1 MKSLVFR
8 FAAVF
13 AIGFSNIAS
22 GETVVR
28 SQHSDASSFF
38 QFDSIPLP
46 ATDDAAATA
55 QWQVIRGRPDSNS
68 GPLAV
73 LSDGRIPRNEDSP
86 KENFFFAAG
95 TQGGCIAIDLGREI
109 TVSEVATYSWHAT
122 TRAPQVYTLYGADG
136 SDANFTWN
144 QISDGQRPE
153 TIGWQTIAKV
163 DSRSPQSMGGQHAVL
178 ISNPAGEIGAYR
190 YLLLEI
196 QPTETD
202 DPFGNTFF
210 SEMDVLD
217 RKRGEPNRIIA
228 PETQTL
234 KFADAN
240 SVYQFIIDTTAA
252 PELATWS
259 DEVLRPVIQKW
270 YPQIVEMLPSEGFVA
285 PRTVRFLYLPG
296 DQMEGVPAYAQRA
309 TVSLNANW
317 FIREKNREATG
328 AVVHEMVHVVQSYQ
342 SGRQRG
348 RDRDPVPGWI
358 TEGIPDYIRW
368 FLYEPQSKGAL
379 LDSKTLVKAR
389 HDASYRVSANFIDW
403 VIRNH
408 DPGGTLLKDLNAE
421 ARQGRYSNTTWKRL
435 TGKTESELAE
445 AWRNQ
450 LPSSMLPSDHI
461 DIQSSTKQSYP

>member
-1 MKSLVFR
+1 MKSLFFP
-8 FAAVF
+8 FATVC
-13 AIGFSNIAS
+13 AIALTNIAS
-22 GETVVR
+22 GEVVVR
-28 SQHSDASSFF
+28 SQHSADSSFF
-38 QFDSIPLP
+38 QVDSIPLP

-55 QWQVIRGRPDSNS
+55 KWQVIRGRPDNNS
-68 GPLAV
+68 ASLAV

-95 TQGGCIAIDLGREI
+95 TLGGCIGIDLGREI
-109 TVSEVATYSWHAT
+109 EISQVATYSWHST
-122 TRAPQVYTLYGADG
+122 IRAPQVYSLYGAGD
-136 SDANFTWN
+136 SVANFTWN
-144 QISDGQRPE
+144 QIRDDQRPE
-153 TIGWQTIAKV
+153 DIGWEPIAKV
-163 DSRSPQSMGGQHAVL
+163 DSRSPQHRGGQHAVL
-178 ISNPAGEIGAYR
+178 ITNPAGHIGAYR

-210 SEMDVLD
+210 SEIDVLD
-217 RKRGEPNRIIA
+217 RNRGEPNRIVA

-234 KFADAN
+234 KFADA
-240 SVYQFIIDTTAA
+240 SDVYQFIIDTTAA

-259 DEVLRPVIQKW
+259 DEVLKPIIQKW

-285 PRTVRFLYLPG
+285 PRTVRFRYLPG

-317 FIREKNREATG
+317 FIRQKNREAAG

-348 RDRDPVPGWI
+348 RNRDPVPGWI

-368 FLYEPQSKGAL
+368 FLFEPQSKGAL
-379 LDSKTLVKAR
+379 LDSKALAKAR

-421 ARQGRYSNTTWKRL
+421 ARQGRYSDNTWKRL
-435 TGKTESELAE
+435 TGNSESELAD

-450 LPSSMLPSDHI
+450 
-461 DIQSSTKQSYP
+461 